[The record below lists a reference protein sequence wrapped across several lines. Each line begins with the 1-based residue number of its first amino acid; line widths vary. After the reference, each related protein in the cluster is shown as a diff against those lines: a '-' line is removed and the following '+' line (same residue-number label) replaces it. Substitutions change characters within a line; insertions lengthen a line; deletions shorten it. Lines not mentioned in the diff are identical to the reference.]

1 MYSGDTSSTIST
13 IRYVYCW
20 FPLDSS
26 TPKVA
31 NTVQTYVFQ
40 GMMVNEFSGRTYS
53 CGAGCH
59 CMYETE
65 LASKCQIAGK
75 GVLETYGYR
84 EGQTGKWVGIL
95 LGITVGYRI
104 LGWLVT
110 YLRKS

>member
-1 MYSGDTSSTIST
+1 
-13 IRYVYCW
+13 
-20 FPLDSS
+20 
-26 TPKVA
+26 
-31 NTVQTYVFQ
+31 
-40 GMMVNEFSGRTYS
+40 
-53 CGAGCH
+53 
-59 CMYETE
+59 MYETE